1 MGQNGPEKNNRR
13 LGRTFLNL
21 GTRKGLAILGLK
33 IPARDRLFKPDGI
46 TSIKG
51 PMTYVLTLPVSTVI
65 IGCKTVKQLEE
76 NVEIARAFTPMP
88 AAEMAKLEAITEHHR
103 PRRALVPAGA
113 AGPAK
118 APEDDQNMD

>member
-1 MGQNGPEKNNRR
+1 MGIIGM
-13 LGRTFLNL
+13 
-21 GTRKGLAILGLK
+21 K

-76 NVEIARAFTPMP
+76 NVEIARTFTPMP
-88 AAEMAKLEAITEHHR
+88 AAEMAKLGDDHQHASSPTPSGSARTPQAPARVWRTTRTRTDEWTLA
-103 PRRALVPAGA
+103 RALGL
-113 AGPAK
+113 
-118 APEDDQNMD
+118 APEPEP